1 MTLPDQRRCGHA
13 RTLTQR
19 LGSWLA
25 AAGVPRMVAVLP
37 EQQMVR
43 RGGSGTAHDG
53 GEHVL
58 KRLRYKPLQDFELL
72 GVSRDHRLSE
82 LVASVLVLRRRCTV
96 FKVRGINST
105 YSLLPT
111 HAQMWKAEWHPY
123 YTRELIGQRA
133 RVLVRDLRL

>member
-1 MTLPDQRRCGHA
+1 
-13 RTLTQR
+13 
-19 LGSWLA
+19 
-25 AAGVPRMVAVLP
+25 MVAVLP

-96 FKVRGINST
+96 QPVQFSKFVG
-105 YSLLPT
+105 
-111 HAQMWKAEWHPY
+111 
-123 YTRELIGQRA
+123 
-133 RVLVRDLRL
+133 